1 MRTII
6 KGKQTE
12 LTPAIRAYIE
22 AKIVGPATRL
32 VGSSVDA
39 LLEIELSRTSKH
51 HRKGNVWWAEANLKI
66 DKHLIR
72 AEEEGEDPHAVID
85 AVENELLREIKSFK
99 GKKKTKD
106 IRTARKIKGALK
118 KL

>member
-6 KGKQTE
+6 KGKQTV

-22 AKIVGPATRL
+22 AKIVGPTERL
-32 VGSSVDA
+32 IGKGEA
-39 LLEIELSRTSKH
+39 LLEVELTRASRH
-51 HRKGNVWWAEANLKI
+51 HRKGNVWLAEANLKI
-66 DKHLIR
+66 GKKLIR

-99 GKKKTKD
+99 GKKQTTN
-106 IRTARKIKGALK
+106 IRAERKAKSALK
-118 KL
+118 RV

>member
-12 LTPAIRAYIE
+12 LTTTIRAYIE
-22 AKIVGPATRL
+22 AKIIGPATRII
-32 VGSSVDA
+32 GKGDA
-39 LLEIELSRTSKH
+39 LLEVELSHASRH
-51 HRKGNVWWAEANLKI
+51 HRKGNIWRVEVNLKI
-66 DKHLIR
+66 GKTLLR

-99 GKKKTKD
+99 GKKQTKD
-106 IRTARKIKGALK
+106 IRTARKIKKVLK
-118 KL
+118 KI